1 MCGIFAY
8 LNYGLVRI
16 RLDIAMT
23 IIQGLQRLE
32 YRGYDSAGITLDG
45 TDGDISVFK
54 EVGPVSNL
62 QTLVKQELV
71 DQNGQLMNHAAM
83 GHTRWATHGAVHV
96 RNCHPH
102 ISGPENEFVVI
113 HNGIITNYKEIKT
126 MLEKQSYVFTSET
139 DTEVL
144 AKLCLYFYRE
154 LSASGEAFDFKSIVL
169 RVSGLIQGASAF
181 LVKSKF
187 FPHEL
192 CAFKRGS
199 PLIMGIKSVQVD
211 DAHVEIPVNFA
222 GELGTTPEKSSS
234 RQNSSSQIANEYYVA
249 SDINAIVEHTRRVL
263 YLEDEDVVH
272 FDPNGRFYFYRPEE
286 RGLSDSSGIRKPTML
301 ESELSVSNK
310 GNFEHFMLK
319 EIFEQEESV
328 LNTMRGRINLT
339 TGVVTLGGLR
349 SQIDGINRCRR
360 LVFIA
365 CGTSY
370 HAVVAT
376 RQLVEELTSL
386 PVSVEVAS
394 DFLDR
399 STPIF
404 RDDTCFFI
412 SQSGETADTL
422 LALEYCKARGA
433 LCVGITNTVGSVIAR
448 LTDCG
453 VHLNA
458 GPEVGVAST
467 KCYTSQII
475 SIILIAMQLGQDKL
489 STQTRRLSIS
499 EGLAQLSSIVHN
511 TLTLSKQIK
520 ELATRIKE
528 SKTLLLLGRGY
539 QFASCLEGALKIKE
553 IAYIHTEGLNS
564 GELKHGPLALV
575 DPDTPI
581 IMLCTK
587 DSLYH
592 KAHSALQQVLA
603 RQGRPIV
610 FCSQGDQD
618 VKALV
623 PDAIEIPHAIDC
635 LQPIVNIIP
644 LQLLAY
650 HLAILKGYNVDR
662 PRNLAKS
669 VTVRE

>member
-1 MCGIFAY
+1 M
-8 LNYGLVRI
+8 NYGLARI
-16 RLDIAMT
+16 RLDVAQT
-23 IIQGLQRLE
+23 IVQGLQRLE
-32 YRGYDSAGITLDG
+32 YRGYDSAGLAVDGLDD
-45 TDGDISVFK
+45 TISIFK
-54 EVGPVSNL
+54 EVGPVVNL
-62 QTLVKQELV
+62 LGLVKEQLA
-71 DQNGQLMNHAAM
+71 DQSGLLLNHAGM

-102 ISGPENEFVVI
+102 VSSGENEFVVI

-126 MLEKQSYVFTSET
+126 MLEKHKYEFTSET

-154 LSASGEAFDFKSIVL
+154 LSAAQEMFDLKSIVL

-181 LVKSKF
+181 LVKSKL

-199 PLIMGIKSVQVD
+199 PLIMGIKSVHVD
-211 DAHVEIPVNFA
+211 DVHMEIPVTFA
-222 GELGTTPEKSSS
+222 GEPEGSLEKSGS
-234 RQNSSSQIANEYYVA
+234 RNSSSSHFANEYYVA

-272 FDPNGRFYFYRPEE
+272 FDANGRFHFYRPEE
-286 RGLSDSSGIRKPTML
+286 RGLSDSSGIRKPTTL
-301 ESELSVSNK
+301 ESELSVSSK
-310 GNFEHFMLK
+310 GNFDHYMLK

-328 LNTMRGRINLT
+328 LNTMRGRINLN

-422 LALEYCKARGA
+422 QALEYCKARGA

-475 SIILIAMQLGQDKL
+475 AIILIAMQLSQDRV
-489 STQTRRLSIS
+489 STQQKRLNIS
-499 EGLAQLSSIVHN
+499 EGLSQLSSVVHA
-511 TLTLSKQIK
+511 TLSLSKRIQSLASQIK
-520 ELATRIKE
+520 EA
-528 SKTLLLLGRGY
+528 KTLLLLGRGY

-575 DPDTPI
+575 DPNTPI
-581 IMLCTK
+581 IMICTK
-587 DSLYH
+587 DSLYT

-610 FCSQGDQD
+610 FCSQGDED
-618 VKALV
+618 IKSLV
-623 PDAIEIPHAIDC
+623 PDAIEVPSIIDC

-650 HLAILKGYNVDR
+650 HLAILKGYDVDR

>member
-1 MCGIFAY
+1 
-8 LNYGLVRI
+8 
-16 RLDIAMT
+16 
-23 IIQGLQRLE
+23 
-32 YRGYDSAGITLDG
+32 
-45 TDGDISVFK
+45 
-54 EVGPVSNL
+54 
-62 QTLVKQELV
+62 
-71 DQNGQLMNHAAM
+71 
-83 GHTRWATHGAVHV
+83 
-96 RNCHPH
+96 
-102 ISGPENEFVVI
+102 
-113 HNGIITNYKEIKT
+113 
-126 MLEKQSYVFTSET
+126 MLEKENYVFTSET
-139 DTEVL
+139 DTECL

-154 LSASGEAFDFKSIVL
+154 LSASGEPFDFTTIVL
-169 RVSGLIQGASAF
+169 RVSRVVHGASAF
-181 LVKSKF
+181 LVKSKL

-211 DAHVEIPVNFA
+211 EANEIPVNFA
-222 GELGTTPEKSSS
+222 GEPLSMASTKVVNGGGSSALGSSS
-234 RQNSSSQIANEYYVA
+234 SSSSSSSQRPGGGSASHFTNEYYVA

-272 FDPNGRFYFYRPEE
+272 FDASGGFHFHRLEE
-286 RGLSDSSGIRKPTML
+286 RGLSGSSGIRKPTTL
-301 ESELSVSNK
+301 EAELSVSNK

-328 LNTMRGRINLT
+328 LNTMRGRINLG
-339 TGVVTLGGLR
+339 TGTVTLGGLR

-422 LALEYCKARGA
+422 MALEYCKIRGA

-467 KCYTSQII
+467 KCYSSQII
-475 SIILIAMQLGQDKL
+475 AIILIAMQLGQDKL
-489 STQTRRLSIS
+489 STQTKRLNIA
-499 EGLAQLSSIVHN
+499 EGLAQLSSVVHE
-511 TLTLSKQIK
+511 TLGLSKQIQD
-520 ELATRIKE
+520 LAERIQNA
-528 SKTLLLLGRGY
+528 KTLLLLGRGY

-575 DPDTPI
+575 EPNTPI
-581 IMLCTK
+581 IMICTK
-587 DSLYH
+587 DALYN
-592 KAHSALQQVLA
+592 KAYSALQQVLA
-603 RQGRPIV
+603 REGRPIV
-610 FCSQGDQD
+610 FCTTGDKD

-623 PDAIEIPHAIDC
+623 PDAIEVPPIIDC
-635 LQPIVNIIP
+635 LQTIINIIP

-650 HLAILKGYNVDR
+650 HLAIIKGYNVDR

>member
-1 MCGIFAY
+1 M
-8 LNYGLVRI
+8 
-16 RLDIAMT
+16 
-23 IIQGLQRLE
+23 
-32 YRGYDSAGITLDG
+32 
-45 TDGDISVFK
+45 
-54 EVGPVSNL
+54 
-62 QTLVKQELV
+62 
-71 DQNGQLMNHAAM
+71 
-83 GHTRWATHGAVHV
+83 
-96 RNCHPH
+96 RNCHPQVSSDQH
-102 ISGPENEFVVI
+102 EFVII
-113 HNGIITNYKEIKT
+113 HNGIVTNYKEIKT
-126 MLEKQSYVFTSET
+126 MLEKEKFVFTSET

-154 LSASGEAFDFKSIVL
+154 LKASGEDADFKTIAI
-169 RVSGLIQGASAF
+169 RVARVVQGASAF
-181 LVKSKF
+181 VIKSRL
-187 FPHEL
+187 FPQEL

-199 PLIMGIKSVQVD
+199 PLVMGIKSVNVD
-211 DAHVEIPVNFA
+211 DAHEIPVTFE
-222 GELGTTPEKSSS
+222 GETKPGIGAVANGTRSSAS
-234 RQNSSSQIANEYYVA
+234 HYANEYYVA
-249 SDINAIVEHTRRVL
+249 SDINAIVEHTRRVM

-272 FDPNGRFYFYRPEE
+272 FDATGAFHFYQPME
-286 RGLSDSSGIRKPTML
+286 RGLSDSSGIRKPTTL
-301 ESELSVSNK
+301 ESELSVSNL
-310 GNFEHFMLK
+310 GNFDHFMLK

-328 LNTMRGRINLT
+328 LNTMRGRIKFE

-376 RQLVEELTSL
+376 RQLVEELTAL

-422 LALEYCKARGA
+422 KALEYCKARGA

-475 SIILIAMQLGQDKL
+475 SIILIAMQLSQDKL
-489 STQTRRLSIS
+489 STQKRRQEIA
-499 EGLAQLSSIVHN
+499 EGLSLLSTTVHE
-511 TLTLSKQIK
+511 TLTLSRQVK
-520 ELATRIKE
+520 ELAVRIKDA
-528 SKTLLLLGRGY
+528 KTLLLLGRGY
-539 QFASCLEGALKIKE
+539 QFATCLEGALKIKE
-553 IAYIHTEGLNS
+553 IAYVHTEGLNS

-575 DPDTPI
+575 DPETPI

-587 DSLYH
+587 DSLYS
-592 KAHSALQQVLA
+592 KAQSALQVVLA

-610 FCSQGDQD
+610 FCTKGDQD

-623 PDAIEIPHAIDC
+623 PDAIEVPSVIDC
-635 LQPIVNIIP
+635 LQPIVNIVP

>member
-1 MCGIFAY
+1 M
-8 LNYGLVRI
+8 
-16 RLDIAMT
+16 
-23 IIQGLQRLE
+23 
-32 YRGYDSAGITLDG
+32 
-45 TDGDISVFK
+45 
-54 EVGPVSNL
+54 
-62 QTLVKQELV
+62 LVK
-71 DQNGQLMNHAAM
+71 
-83 GHTRWATHGAVHV
+83 
-96 RNCHPH
+96 
-102 ISGPENEFVVI
+102 
-113 HNGIITNYKEIKT
+113 
-126 MLEKQSYVFTSET
+126 EKYEFTSET

-144 AKLCLYFYRE
+144 AKLCLYFHRE
-154 LSASGEAFDFKSIVL
+154 LTASGEPFDFKSIIV
-169 RVSGLIQGASAF
+169 RVSSLVQGASAF
-181 LVKSKF
+181 VIKSKF
-187 FPHEL
+187 YPGEL

-199 PLIMGIKSVQVD
+199 PLVMGIKSVHID
-211 DAHVEIPVNFA
+211 ETKEIPVTFSGETNEVNGGSDSISSPAPTLTLSGSNSHFA
-222 GELGTTPEKSSS
+222 
-234 RQNSSSQIANEYYVA
+234 QEYYLA

-272 FDPNGRFYFYRPEE
+272 FAANGSFQFYRPES
-286 RGLSDSSGIRKPTML
+286 RDLSGSSGVRKPTTL
-301 ESELSVSNK
+301 EAELSVSSK

-319 EIFEQEESV
+319 EIHEQEESV
-328 LNTMRGRINLT
+328 LNTMRGRINLDS
-339 TGVVTLGGLR
+339 GVVTLGGLR

-422 LALEYCKARGA
+422 KALEYCKARGS

-467 KCYTSQII
+467 KCYSSQII
-475 SIILIAMQLGQDKL
+475 AIILIAMQIGQDRL
-489 STQTRRLSIS
+489 STQQKRMQIAA
-499 EGLAQLSSIVHN
+499 GFGVLSSVVHA
-511 TLTLSKQIK
+511 TLTGLSKKVQD
-520 ELATRIKE
+520 LAERIKDA
-528 SKTLLLLGRGY
+528 KTLLLLGRGY
-539 QFASCLEGALKIKE
+539 QYASCLEGALKIKE

-587 DSLYH
+587 DALYD
-592 KAHSALQQVLA
+592 KACAALQQVLA

-610 FCSQGDQD
+610 FCTEGDD
-618 VKALV
+618 HVKSLV
-623 PDAIEIPHAIDC
+623 PDAIEVPHIIDC
-635 LQPIVNIIP
+635 LQTIVNIVP
-644 LQLLAY
+644 LQLLSY
-650 HLAILKGYNVDR
+650 HLALLKGYNVDR

-669 VTVRE
+669 VTV